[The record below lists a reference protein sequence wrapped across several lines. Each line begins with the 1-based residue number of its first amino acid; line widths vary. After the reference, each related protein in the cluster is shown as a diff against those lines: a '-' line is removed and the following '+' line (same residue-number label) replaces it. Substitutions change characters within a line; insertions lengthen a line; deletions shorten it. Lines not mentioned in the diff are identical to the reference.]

1 MNRFLD
7 VITPRFITEDVYLNF
22 DGEVL
27 VDVWTKRDY
36 ELLKEQS
43 FVDVIGFTHSGV
55 YRCFNM
61 FGIGLFAK
69 ITNIE
74 AL

>member
-7 VITPRFITEDVYLNF
+7 VIMPRFVTEDVYPNF

-27 VDVWTKRDY
+27 VDMWTKHDY

-43 FVDVIGFTHSGV
+43 FVDVVGFTHKGV
-55 YRCFNM
+55 SRCFNL
-61 FGIGLFAK
+61 FGVGLFAK
-69 ITNIE
+69 ITSIE

>member
-27 VDVWTKRDY
+27 VDVWTKHDY

-43 FVDVIGFTHSGV
+43 FVDVIGFTHKGV
-55 YRCFNM
+55 YRCFIL
-61 FGIGLFAK
+61 FGVGLFAK
-69 ITNIE
+69 ITKIE